1 MPAKKTKTLASVL
14 FDEGYVLR
22 DKEKGVT
29 LGNLVRTDGRQVT
42 AGDVRAAQ
50 STADA
55 HNATGTSRKART
67 RRT

>member
-22 DKEKGVT
+22 DKERGVT
-29 LGNLVRTDGRQVT
+29 LGNLVRTDGRRVT

-50 STADA
+50 AMVD
-55 HNATGTSRKART
+55 NWSRRKKA
-67 RRT
+67 